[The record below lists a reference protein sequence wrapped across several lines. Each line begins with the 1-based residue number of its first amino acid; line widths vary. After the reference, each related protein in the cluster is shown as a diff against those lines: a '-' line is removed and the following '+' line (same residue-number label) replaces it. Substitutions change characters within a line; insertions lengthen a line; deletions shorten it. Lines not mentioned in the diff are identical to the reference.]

1 MASQS
6 AANASPAASSV
17 DAVAAI
23 VDQTLTSQSK
33 SADNAALPAPSVVAS
48 EQSSSQTTLP
58 GPFSIEFTEP
68 QEHDSVQSPDQATEA
83 TPMSSVGSA
92 QSQPA
97 NATSTSPS
105 VVTPNSA
112 LSRDAS
118 TSERAL
124 SGIAFAGEPNHLAM
138 PLATTFQQPNQKLS
152 SSSTQEAID
161 QDLCES
167 ALSPKTGVPA
177 SGPGALISPAISE
190 RSIPGQPKKF
200 SSSLRVNKKFLEKLV
215 FLYFCI

>member
-17 DAVAAI
+17 DAVVAI
-23 VDQTLTSQSK
+23 VDQTLTSQSE
-33 SADNAALPAPSVVAS
+33 SADNAAVPAPSVVAS

-58 GPFSIEFTEP
+58 RPFSIEFTEP
-68 QEHDSVQSPDQATEA
+68 QEHDSVQSPDQATKA
-83 TPMSSVGSA
+83 TPMSSVDPA

-97 NATSTSPS
+97 NAISTSPS

-112 LSRDAS
+112 SSPDAS

-124 SGIAFAGEPNHLAM
+124 SGIAFAGEPSHLAM
-138 PLATTFQQPNQKLS
+138 PLTTTFQQENQKLS

-161 QDLCES
+161 QDLC
-167 ALSPKTGVPA
+167 
-177 SGPGALISPAISE
+177 
-190 RSIPGQPKKF
+190 
-200 SSSLRVNKKFLEKLV
+200 
-215 FLYFCI
+215 